1 MIEIYIRNGNKEASF
16 KTETLNAKQ
25 IDVLIQQIFE
35 VLKSRVESKTVHI
48 KPEITVPQN
57 KEPEHWKTGILN
69 KDGKPHYKIR
79 LECPYCGTKKN
90 LYREMG
96 IETVQCVQCGK
107 VVRVE
112 PATEKGFG
120 TTEEYR
126 DQFGNFMLA
135 RQPYSRPR
143 VLPKVDAENRS
154 SFTIAELVGG
164 DAHAVGQSG

>member
-1 MIEIYIRNGNKEASF
+1 MIEVYIKNGHREASL
-16 KTETLNAKQ
+16 KTEKINSGQLDAL
-25 IDVLIQQIFE
+25 IDKIFE
-35 VLKSRVESKTVHI
+35 VLLSKQQISEVKPNQQKSEDV
-48 KPEITVPQN
+48 PEY
-57 KEPEHWKTGILN
+57 WKTGVLY